1 MITNSVSERKKI
13 REMDAEELEARYE
26 ELRVMKGVSLADVQE
41 EMMLLETQYIQLTGC
56 YLLLPF

>member
-1 MITNSVSERKKI
+1 MIPNTVSKSAII
-13 REMDAEELEARYE
+13 REMDAEELEARYK

-41 EMMLLETQYIQLTGC
+41 EMVLLETQYIQLTGC